1 MGGAVLFWVCLCVV
15 YCLGFGGGG
24 CWGGWGFF
32 VWGYSEKVP
41 TATGKPRSYLEPNSQ
56 TLQERGR
63 GVGQAAEGK
72 GTRTY
77 LMPNR
82 NSMQKPIGGRS
93 KNLFAASKKE
103 KCVDDG

>member
-41 TATGKPRSYLEPNSQ
+41 TATGKPRSYLEPI
-56 TLQERGR
+56 
-63 GVGQAAEGK
+63 
-72 GTRTY
+72 
-77 LMPNR
+77 R
-82 NSMQKPIGGRS
+82 NTMQKPIGGRS

-103 KCVDDG
+103 KYVDDG